1 MPLLERS
8 AWRYLVVG
16 AGNTLVGL
24 LVIYLGMYAMELGD
38 VAANALGYA
47 VGIVLGFVLNRSW
60 TFGHRGSMLPA
71 LGRFLLVLAIAYAA
85 NLAVVVFIADHLHG
99 NRYVAQAIGIIP
111 YTLIGYIGSRF
122 FAFGRAR
129 TAGTVRGR
137 S

>member
-16 AGNTLVGL
+16 AGNTVVGL
-24 LVIYLGMYAMELGD
+24 LVIYLGMYAMKLGD

-47 VGIVLGFVLNRSW
+47 VGIILGFALNRRW

-122 FAFGRAR
+122 FAFGR
-129 TAGTVRGR
+129 T
-137 S
+137 

>member
-16 AGNTLVGL
+16 AGNTVVGL
-24 LVIYLGMYAMELGD
+24 LVIYLGMYAFKLGD

-47 VGIVLGFVLNRSW
+47 VGIALGFVLNRIW
-60 TFGHRGSMLPA
+60 TFDHRGSTLPA

-85 NLAVVVFIADHLHG
+85 NLAVVVFITDHLHG

-111 YTLIGYIGSRF
+111 YTLIGYMGSRF
-122 FAFGRAR
+122 FAFRRTR
-129 TAGTVRGR
+129 TAEPVRGR
-137 S
+137 P